1 MRESNGSKTW
11 WVRCGCRSND
21 VRALA
26 LLVCLLGA
34 ALLAGCS
41 PHGRAALRPGRA
53 EWVAVASWYGAKFH
67 GRRTSSGEIYDMN
80 GLSAAHRTLPFG
92 TRLRVT
98 HPRTRRSVVVQVN
111 DRGPFIRGR
120 DLDLS
125 YGAAR
130 ALDMVHEGVARVH
143 VQRLR

>member
-1 MRESNGSKTW
+1 M
-11 WVRCGCRSND
+11 
-21 VRALA
+21 LA
-26 LLVCLLGA
+26 VVLLVGA
-34 ALLAGCS
+34 TLAGCS
-41 PHGRAALRPGRA
+41 PHGRAAMRPGRA
-53 EWVAVASWYGAKFH
+53 EWVAVASWYGPKFH
-67 GRRTSSGEIYDMN
+67 GRPTASGEVYDMN
-80 GLSAAHRTLPFG
+80 GLTAAHRSLPFG

-98 HPRTRRSVVVQVN
+98 LPASGRSVVVEVN

-130 ALDMVHEGVARVH
+130 AIGLLEQGVARVH